1 MKRILAVLLLTAGNM
16 GSVAYAGV
24 DVAAARQSLKNYG
37 LGYCIVNQFKDES
50 DVKSDIESA
59 IGAYSFMGSG
69 MHTVLQNEDTL
80 ETRHNPYDATTN
92 FVFSQYEKTQ
102 ASSKHTDKKVVFYAC
117 LAIYNSK
124 AFDDFIKTQDK
135 YISK

>member
-37 LGYCIVNQFKDES
+37 LGYCIVNQFKDAS

-69 MHTVLQNEDTL
+69 THSILQNEDTL
-80 ETRHNPYDATTN
+80 ETLHNPYDATTD
-92 FVFSQYEKTQ
+92 FVSSMYEKTQ
-102 ASSKHTDKKVVFYAC
+102 ASSKYTDKKVVFYAC
-117 LAIYNSK
+117 LDIYNSK
-124 AFDDFIKTQDK
+124 AFDEFIKTQDP
-135 YISK
+135 YITQ

>member
-16 GSVAYAGV
+16 GSVAYAGI

-69 MHTVLQNEDTL
+69 MHRILQNEDTL
-80 ETRHNPYDATTN
+80 ETLHNPYDATTD
-92 FVFSQYEKTQ
+92 FVFSMYEETQ
-102 ASSKHTDKKVVFYAC
+102 ASSKYTDKKVVFYAC
-117 LAIYNSK
+117 LDLYNSK
-124 AFDDFIKTQDK
+124 AFDDFIKTQDP
-135 YISK
+135 YITQ

>member
-37 LGYCIVNQFKDES
+37 LGYCIVNQFKDAS

-69 MHTVLQNEDTL
+69 MHSILQNEDTL
-80 ETRHNPYDATTN
+80 ETLHNPYDATTD
-92 FVFSQYEKTQ
+92 FVSSMYEKTQ
-102 ASSKHTDKKVVFYAC
+102 ASSKYTDKKVVFYAC
-117 LAIYNSK
+117 LDIYNSK
-124 AFDDFIKTQDK
+124 AFDEFIKTQDP
-135 YISK
+135 YITQ

>member
-69 MHTVLQNEDTL
+69 MHSILQNEDTL
-80 ETRHNPYDATTN
+80 ETLHDPYDATTD
-92 FVFSQYEKTQ
+92 FVFSMYEKTQ
-102 ASSKHTDKKVVFYAC
+102 ASSKYTDKKVVFYAC
-117 LAIYNSK
+117 LDIYNSK
-124 AFDDFIKTQDK
+124 ALDDFIRTQDP
-135 YISK
+135 YITQ

>member
-1 MKRILAVLLLTAGNM
+1 MKRILAVLLLTTGNM

-37 LGYCIVNQFKDES
+37 LGYCIVNQFKNES

-69 MHTVLQNEDTL
+69 MHTILQNEDTL
-80 ETRHNPYDATTN
+80 ETLHNPYDATTD
-92 FVFSQYEKTQ
+92 FVFSMYEKTQ
-102 ASSKHTDKKVVFYAC
+102 ASSKYRDKKVVFYAC
-117 LAIYNSK
+117 LDIYNSK
-124 AFDDFIKTQDK
+124 AFDDFIKTQDP